1 MEKLRQQ
8 KFVYQPKPPTQEQGF
23 NPKYGQT
30 LKAYLKWTKYIL
42 AYLCPKL
49 FPPPTHTP

>member
-1 MEKLRQQ
+1 MALIYTIYYYLHSVVEKLRQQ

-30 LKAYLKWTKYIL
+30 LKAYLK
-42 AYLCPKL
+42 
-49 FPPPTHTP
+49 